1 MSGITTTVGNLPQYI
16 ATATVPALTTIFTP
30 PASFSCSNRYVA
42 ADTPGIAWS
51 TYSRDG
57 YSPPVD
63 PIYYSC
69 LPARLRGPH
78 YSPGVCTSGQTIASM
93 TKYEAGSRTM
103 WQAQCCKRCDMQLDL
118 SRDYTNA
125 SLQWFDDQCSNN
137 TEQPSTNVRKRYLNT
152 ACRPRS
158 LHHDVYQWQLRV
170 FLRTSHKRPIY
181 RLEYDDD
188 DKGNRN
194 SRSAVCCMGSVRPLA
209 VSSRICNISS
219 TEDWRQVHTNGHTRI
234 WRLIWRCISNR
245 LKRQFITNNPDSGLS
260 GGAKIGIGIGAG
272 VGAALLISFI
282 AMFFVTRRMRRRNHA
297 VAAYPN
303 ESTPAMDGH
312 GAGLAKNKWYQRTPQ
327 NEEIELNSG
336 PNELDS
342 FPVQY
347 VPGAPVELEG
357 SQIPRG
363 RY

>member
-1 MSGITTTVGNLPQYI
+1 MCVI
-16 ATATVPALTTIFTP
+16 AI
-30 PASFSCSNRYVA
+30 
-42 ADTPGIAWS
+42 S
-51 TYSRDG
+51 T
-57 YSPPVD
+57 
-63 PIYYSC
+63 
-69 LPARLRGPH
+69 
-78 YSPGVCTSGQTIASM
+78 
-93 TKYEAGSRTM
+93 
-103 WQAQCCKRCDMQLDL
+103 
-118 SRDYTNA
+118 
-125 SLQWFDDQCSNN
+125 
-137 TEQPSTNVRKRYLNT
+137 
-152 ACRPRS
+152 
-158 LHHDVYQWQLRV
+158 
-170 FLRTSHKRPIY
+170 
-181 RLEYDDD
+181 
-188 DKGNRN
+188 
-194 SRSAVCCMGSVRPLA
+194 PLA
-209 VSSRICNISS
+209 VHALY
-219 TEDWRQVHTNGHTRI
+219 TTTYTNGNSASFYEQVINDQSTVSNMTTMTRGTAI
-234 WRLIWRCISNR
+234 ADPLYVAWEASDLSLFPVAYATSLAQKIGVKFTPTATPASGASSGGASQTGSNGSSSP
-245 LKRQFITNNPDSGLS
+245 TSTSPASDPDSGLS